1 MQCLEYEFKEVL
13 TMVVLWTGSPRFPKG
28 DTSGGS
34 QGRGWL
40 LASLSWLKIEY
51 FEMGVELLSSSGWQ
65 VCPLGQGGPGLIKW
79 HAQSHCAEPQSLCA
93 EQP

>member
-1 MQCLEYEFKEVL
+1 MQCLEYEFEEVL

-40 LASLSWLKIEY
+40 LASLSWLNIEC
-51 FEMGVELLSSSGWQ
+51 FEMGVELLGSGWQ
-65 VCPLGQGGPGLIKW
+65 VCQLGHGGPGLIGC
-79 HAQSHCAEPQSLCA
+79 HAHSHCAE
-93 EQP
+93 QP

>member
-1 MQCLEYEFKEVL
+1 
-13 TMVVLWTGSPRFPKG
+13 MVVLWTGGSLRFPRE
-28 DTSGGS
+28 DTSGNS
-34 QGRGWL
+34 PGRGWL